1 MVTYS
6 KSTHTDMLAKTGF
19 VVLTNYKNTAMQEN
33 DESRN
38 RKKLFVRFGKL

>member
-1 MVTYS
+1 
-6 KSTHTDMLAKTGF
+6 MLVKTGF

-38 RKKLFVRFGKL
+38 RKKLFVGLGKL